1 MARDHARGLA
11 LEVLVGRVTVDG
23 HHARAGHDPNA
34 SNGGLSLTSGV
45 GAVVSGTHDQAF
57 AFAFFFWV
65 GLGIGTGFCAACG
78 MVGCRVDLELG
89 QHLAAEDVLRQH
101 AFDGLLNGELGL
113 ADDQVAV
120 GLLLEAAGDAGVVRV
135 ELLVELVAGRFTLA
149 AFTTMTKSPQS
160 TWGV

>member
-1 MARDHARGLA
+1 MTDRVGLRRVTATLDRRDDVELVEGFDELEGLTRDHARGLA

-45 GAVVSGTHDQAF
+45 GAVVSGAHDQAF

-78 MVGCRVDLELG
+78 WS
-89 QHLAAEDVLRQH
+89 A
-101 AFDGLLNGELGL
+101 
-113 ADDQVAV
+113 VA
-120 GLLLEAAGDAGVVRV
+120 
-135 ELLVELVAGRFTLA
+135 
-149 AFTTMTKSPQS
+149 
-160 TWGV
+160 